1 MPPREKT
8 QPKRQRAITQ
18 AGNSFSRS
26 LRAARELISTGDQA
40 AGLTCLNTFAGQTR
54 DPRRRAKILL
64 IIGESETTFSRHSE
78 AAAAFAK
85 AANLARQAADLDLLL
100 LASTGQVRAL
110 LRSLRTADAIT
121 AAQELLG
128 ELESAQNTLDETLA
142 LTPDQLAARGPVE
155 IPARPPRPTVGLTKL
170 AHAFLESGHTD
181 QARIFLHK
189 AIQLSPNGASR
200 ARQVLARL
208 ALASDEPA
216 LAERYARESLL
227 MGRFQTKT
235 TAAWPLYL
243 DARARQ
249 NVSPILEP
257 DVLAAFR
264 THAKGRTAAA
274 SIACIIR
281 SLRAHSDPAWKTLA
295 ESAIVNNRLDPILR
309 NEIEKIILA
318 DIKLYSTD
326 TPRPI
331 AARALRL
338 YRAADCSAKEL
349 ISHAKTYVRHSLL
362 ADEEPNLSQLN
373 RIANRRFPND
383 PVLQF
388 AVRHTAALGAMM
400 AVKHDLARGW
410 LSTLIGDT
418 AATGNLEAW
427 GKATWALARMEALLE
442 NDAQAAFCY
451 LDLAANE
458 QTPSRF
464 RIQAMLRG
472 LRHLGKTGDHSTD
485 IGQLTEKIR
494 SILNGTDDFR
504 LLLDAARQLA
514 LAGSN
519 FSQLKDEAAN
529 RGTDL
534 ADQAIAAAKT
544 PQEQLTHLEYL
555 ARKLYWDLGRTR
567 PLLQRWEALSEK
579 QKADYRATGGSTWY
593 EYLSLVFLSLTETDR
608 SAEAAALASSVLDHD
623 TATPE
628 GYVILGST
636 YAVHL
641 LENGQRDKAFEYFT
655 WIAKEV
661 PTHRMAAVAHYW
673 RAVWSLKNSA
683 KDAAAT
689 SAQAVRACFGG
700 RPCLLPEW
708 ELDAAALMIIYYGDS
723 TAAIAAA
730 NGFYSLD
737 FLMSAA
743 TRVARQVTDL

>member
-8 QPKRQRAITQ
+8 QPKRQRAITP
-18 AGNSFSRS
+18 GNSFSRS
-26 LRAARELISTGDQA
+26 LRAARELVSTGDQA
-40 AGLTCLNTFAGQTR
+40 VGLTALNTLAGQTR

-64 IIGESETTFSRHSE
+64 IIGESETTFSRHTE
-78 AAAAFAK
+78 AAAAFSK

-110 LRSLRTADAIT
+110 LRSLRTEEAVT

-128 ELESAQNTLDETLA
+128 ELETAQNTLDETLA

-181 QARIFLHK
+181 QARIFLQK

-216 LAERYARESLL
+216 LAERFARESLL

-249 NVSPILEP
+249 NLSPILEP

-264 THAKGRTAAA
+264 THAKDRTAAA
-274 SIACIIR
+274 STASIIR
-281 SLRAHSDPAWKTLA
+281 SLRAHADPAWKTLA
-295 ESAIVNNRLDPILR
+295 EAAIANNRLDPILR
-309 NEIEKIILA
+309 TEIEKILLA
-318 DIKLYSTD
+318 DTKLFSTH

-373 RIANRRFPND
+373 RIATRRFPND
-383 PVLQF
+383 PALHF
-388 AVRHTAALGAMM
+388 AIRHTAALGAMM

-410 LSTLIGDT
+410 LNSLITDT
-418 AATGNLEAW
+418 AANGNLEAW

-442 NDAQAAFCY
+442 NDAHAAFWY

-485 IGQLTEKIR
+485 IGQLTENIR

-504 LLLDAARQLA
+504 ILLDAARQLA

-519 FSQLKDEAAN
+519 FSQLKNEAAD
-529 RGTDL
+529 RGTAL
-534 ADQAIAAAKT
+534 ADKAIAAAKI

-567 PLLQRWEALSEK
+567 QLTQRWEALTAK
-579 QKADYRATGGSTWY
+579 QKVDYHATGGSTWY

-608 SAEAAALASSVLDHD
+608 SAEAIALASSVLDHD

-636 YAVHL
+636 YAEHL
-641 LENGQRDKAFEYFT
+641 FENGQNDKAFEYFT

-661 PTHRMAAVAHYW
+661 PTHRRSAIAHYQLALRSYHLNNLVVAKVHA
-673 RAVWSLKNSA
+673 RAA
-683 KDAAAT
+683 
-689 SAQAVRACFGG
+689 RACFADKPSIISEW
-700 RPCLLPEW
+700 RIDAVALL
-708 ELDAAALMIIYYGDS
+708 IIYDND
-723 TAAIAAA
+723 INEVII
-730 NGFYSLD
+730 NGSGLYTKK
-737 FLMSAA
+737 FL
-743 TRVARQVTDL
+743 REQKNQLLNP